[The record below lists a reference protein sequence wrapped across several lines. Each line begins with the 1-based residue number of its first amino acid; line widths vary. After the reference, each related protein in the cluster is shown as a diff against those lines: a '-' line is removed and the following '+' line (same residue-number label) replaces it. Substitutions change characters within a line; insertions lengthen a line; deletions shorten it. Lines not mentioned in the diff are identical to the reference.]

1 MSINVSQIKN
11 DFNSVKMENYE
22 QAGNVVA
29 KNFSDAEALVM
40 QTYTVK
46 EEGDI
51 RSLADDLGVT
61 AKYKEVNGKS
71 VFDKDGTLEQIQT
84 VAKLKYEKASR
95 IYSMFTKIMENAHQ
109 MLMQIIN
116 KIG

>member
-29 KNFSDAEALVM
+29 KNFSDAEDLVM

-46 EEGDI
+46 EEDDI
-51 RSLADDLGVT
+51 KRLANDLGIQ
-61 AKYKEVNGKS
+61 AKAAFVSLGFAVPEMQEV
-71 VFDKDGTLEQIQT
+71 
-84 VAKLKYEKASR
+84 R
-95 IYSMFTKIMENAHQ
+95 ILSA
-109 MLMQIIN
+109 
-116 KIG
+116 